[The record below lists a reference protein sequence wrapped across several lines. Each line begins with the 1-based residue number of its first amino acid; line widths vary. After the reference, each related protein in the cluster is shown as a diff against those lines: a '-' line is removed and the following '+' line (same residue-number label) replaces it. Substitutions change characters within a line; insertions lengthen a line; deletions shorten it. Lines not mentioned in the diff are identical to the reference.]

1 MKMKLELVGPY
12 KIHSVSGDNVFH
24 CPAAQRAGVYVYSVP
39 FEGSGYLASYVG
51 ETGTIFL
58 KRIKEH
64 TINTLGGHSRIYE
77 PKELA
82 RGRKVLLWD
91 GLWKSTRQGCFNEF
105 IEQYCGLSPSIY
117 KFIQQFYIFF
127 IPLEADSRI
136 RRRVESAIA
145 NHLYKQPSPVGGFM
159 DSDIRYI
166 KKLQKGETPIEIEI
180 YGGQQIRGFPQRVVA

>member
-1 MKMKLELVGPY
+1 M
-12 KIHSVSGDNVFH
+12 
-24 CPAAQRAGVYVYSVP
+24 
-39 FEGSGYLASYVG
+39 
-51 ETGTIFL
+51 

-64 TINTLGGHSRIYE
+64 TINTLGGYKRIYD

-91 GLWKSTRQGCFNEF
+91 GLWKSTRQECFNEF
-105 IEQYCGLSPSIY
+105 IEKYCMLSPAIY
-117 KFIQQFYIFF
+117 EFIQQSYIFF
-127 IPLEADSRI
+127 IPFEADNRI

-145 NHLYKQPSPVGGFM
+145 NHLYKQPSPVGEFM